1 MQSQSILSDSLRL
14 SGESFHYRACACDSC
29 RLLTENK
36 NQVKANANSWSQGA
50 NYLTTDGLIS
60 DSFASHTEAILN
72 AGAGEVLQYF
82 IYNGLGFVDFEDY
95 SYGYS
100 LGHSSQEETF
110 IRNAFSKID
119 RLIDLDFREANNWN
133 NSAFDIYCLGFYSQ
147 WSDFT
152 VGQVNDQGYGWGSYW
167 DIYWKDTNGSNPLNS
182 FDSMTII
189 HEIGHALGL
198 SHPYE
203 DPANGN
209 WNTDDTIMSYNSSPD
224 GWDVWFSDLDIA
236 ALIKMW
242 GVENDNGRGFN
253 GTSASDN
260 LRGTNSN
267 DIIAGYAGSDQ
278 LTGIRGAD
286 TMLGY
291 EGRDIIRAGNG
302 GDYIWGGRGADDLY
316 GGFGHNTFGN
326 ERDGL
331 IDWLFFKSDQ
341 FAYNWVYGKTGN
353 NPTGRKVDLLKRLD
367 SFDRIFVQGVDS
379 TELSFSQVSN
389 FTAPSG
395 KFSGIGIF
403 ANGYLEGLYTGGD
416 LSVEQLKSMT
426 VGVDA

>member
-1 MQSQSILSDSLRL
+1 MI
-14 SGESFHYRACACDSC
+14 RAMA
-29 RLLTENK
+29 
-36 NQVKANANSWSQGA
+36 
-50 NYLTTDGLIS
+50 
-60 DSFASHTEAILN
+60 
-72 AGAGEVLQYF
+72 
-82 IYNGLGFVDFEDY
+82 
-95 SYGYS
+95 
-100 LGHSSQEETF
+100 
-110 IRNAFSKID
+110 
-119 RLIDLDFREANNWN
+119 
-133 NSAFDIYCLGFYSQ
+133 
-147 WSDFT
+147 
-152 VGQVNDQGYGWGSYW
+152 GSYW

-224 GWDVWFSDLDIA
+224 GWGVWFSDLDIA

-253 GTSASDN
+253 GTNSSDN

-302 GDYIWGGRGADDLY
+302 PDYIWGGRGADDLY
-316 GGFGHNTFGN
+316 GGFGRNTFGN

-353 NPTGRKVDLLKRLD
+353 NPTGRKVDVLKRLD
-367 SFDRIFVQGVDS
+367 GFDRILVQGVDS
-379 TELSFSQVSN
+379 AELSFSQVSN

-395 KFSGIGIF
+395 NFSGIGIF

>member
-1 MQSQSILSDSLRL
+1 MQAQDILSDSLNF
-14 SGESFHYRACACDSC
+14 SGQDFHYRTCGCNSC
-29 RLLTENK
+29 RLLTSN
-36 NQVKANANSWSQGA
+36 NQINNNQDNWSQAG

-60 DSFASHTEAILN
+60 DSLGSHTESILN
-72 AGAGEVLQYF
+72 ASAGEILQYF
-82 IYNGLGFVDFEDY
+82 IYNGAGYVDFEDY

-100 LGHSSQEETF
+100 LGHTSQEEAF
-110 IRNAFSKID
+110 IRNAFRKID
-119 RLIDLDFREANNWN
+119 GLIDLDFREASDWN
-133 NSAFDIYCLGFYSQ
+133 NSAFDIYCLGSYSQ
-147 WSDFT
+147 WDDFT

-167 DIYWKDTNGSNPLNS
+167 DVYWKDTNGSSPLNS

-224 GWDVWFSDLDIA
+224 GWGIWFSDLDIA
-236 ALIKMW
+236 ALIQMW
-242 GVENDNGRGFN
+242 GVENDNGRGFD
-253 GTSASDN
+253 GTNLSDN
-260 LRGTNSN
+260 LKGTNSN
-267 DIIAGYAGSDQ
+267 DIIAGYEGSDQ

-286 TMLGY
+286 TILGY

-302 GDYIWGGRGADDLY
+302 RDYVWGGRGADDLY

-326 ERDGL
+326 ERDGS

-341 FAYNWVYGKTGN
+341 LAYNWFYGKAGN
-353 NPTGRKVDLLKRLD
+353 NPTGQKVDVLKRLD
-367 SFDRIFVQGVDS
+367 SFDKIFVQGVETS
-379 TELSFSQVSN
+379 RLSFSQVTN
-389 FTAPSG
+389 FAAPTG
-395 KFSGIGIF
+395 NFSGIGIF
-403 ANGYLEGLYTGGD
+403 ANGFLEGLYTGGD
-416 LSVEQLKSMT
+416 LSAAQLQSMT